1 MLPWVNAVY
10 CVPTIRGPGTVDT
23 VGWNNG
29 IMGCLIEI
37 ISIMSTRLTPGARKG
52 QLVNAACN
60 EQPDV
65 WSLLTHNTLLP
76 TASIPSTETTSVQT
90 VIKPLDF
97 VRGGMS
103 SAASTLLR
111 VRDLGPGAMRRCGH
125 FECWSAAH
133 WSLTGAARGDKLMSS
148 LLMEGCWLLYQ
159 VTRATC
165 WSSSTGTPGPRAF
178 CHACH
183 NGK

>member
-1 MLPWVNAVY
+1 MLPRVNSVY
-10 CVPTIRGPGTVDT
+10 CVPTIRGHRTVDT

-65 WSLLTHNTLLP
+65 WSLLTHNTPLP

-103 SAASTLLR
+103 SAASTHCC
-111 VRDLGPGAMRRCGH
+111 VCGTWDLVPWGDVDTLNVDQQLQQ
-125 FECWSAAH
+125 H
-133 WSLTGAARGDKLMSS
+133 WSLTGASLEPPRGTNWCPLS
-148 LLMEGCWLLYQ
+148 WWW
-159 VTRATC
+159 AT
-165 WSSSTGTPGPRAF
+165 G
-178 CHACH
+178 
-183 NGK
+183 

>member
-65 WSLLTHNTLLP
+65 WSLLTHNTPLP

-111 VRDLGPGAMRRCGH
+111 VRDLGPGAMRRCGQ
-125 FECWSAAH
+125 FECWSAAE
-133 WSLTGAARGDKLMSS
+133 LLLGDKPR
-148 LLMEGCWLLYQ
+148 LLFMYQ